1 MDILK
6 SLLDPFLPTNV
17 VLLNTEFDLNNYK
30 DQKIDPENVFI
41 FNKATRFLFEERV

>member
-30 DQKIDPENVFI
+30 DQKIVPENAQFGCKNVFE
-41 FNKATRFLFEERV
+41 KRAWG